1 MYGVC
6 KICGCTEKDPC
17 FHPDWG
23 MCWWVN
29 TTHDLCSHC
38 ADPDIA
44 NDPET
49 THRVN
54 STGMSGDC
62 SDLSE
67 EPVPGLYVEE
77 TVCPYPER
85 EVCEGCPR
93 YIEDEGICDMEY

>member
-62 SDLSE
+62 CSDLSDYLAGGDALLQKQIEKNRRLMRAGMIEFDEYE
-67 EPVPGLYVEE
+67 E
-77 TVCPYPER
+77 
-85 EVCEGCPR
+85 
-93 YIEDEGICDMEY
+93 IE